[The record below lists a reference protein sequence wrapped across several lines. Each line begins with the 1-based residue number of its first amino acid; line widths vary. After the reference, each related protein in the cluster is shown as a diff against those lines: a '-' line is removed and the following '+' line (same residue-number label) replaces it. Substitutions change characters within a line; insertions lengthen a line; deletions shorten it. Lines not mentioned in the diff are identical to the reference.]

1 MPIQIE
7 LMQNIKTFTQ
17 VADGKLQIGQKEI
30 GKFKHSLNWTRPQR
44 WPNRICS
51 SSSQYAI
58 IGRV

>member
-7 LMQNIKTFTQ
+7 LMQNVKTFTQ

-44 WPNRICS
+44 
-51 SSSQYAI
+51 
-58 IGRV
+58 